1 MFWEKFIR
9 LCAKERIAPN
19 AVCARLGF
27 STAAAT
33 HWKRGAKPSA
43 ASARRIADY
52 FGVTTDYLLGD
63 DRSECVTADSVRIPI
78 YGKVAAGIPISAI
91 TDIEDY
97 EEIPRRMAAGGE
109 YFALRIC
116 GDSMEPKMESGDT
129 VIVRR
134 QEDCESDDIAIV
146 MIGGEDAT
154 CKRVKK
160 LDSGIMLISSNP
172 KYDPMVFSSEDVNEL
187 PVTILGKVVELRAKL

>member
-1 MFWEKFIR
+1 
-9 LCAKERIAPN
+9 
-19 AVCARLGF
+19 
-27 STAAAT
+27 
-33 HWKRGAKPSA
+33 
-43 ASARRIADY
+43 
-52 FGVTTDYLLGD
+52 
-63 DRSECVTADSVRIPI
+63 
-78 YGKVAAGIPISAI
+78 
-91 TDIEDY
+91 
-97 EEIPRRMAAGGE
+97 MAAGGE